1 MFSSLHF
8 RSFIF
13 FIFTSLHF
21 RSFIFFIF
29 TFVPFLLLSL
39 VIEISFNFLIRMGD
53 GVFFLNI
60 RHR

>member
-1 MFSSLHF
+1 MFS
-8 RSFIF
+8 
-13 FIFTSLHF
+13 SLHF

-39 VIEISFNFLIRMGD
+39 VFEISFNFLIRMGD